1 MRAQDLACDVLTV
14 TAGDPATRAVRV
26 MVDEQLPGLIVVDD
40 AGRPELTLPG
50 TQVLRMLGT
59 DYAGDPAL
67 ARTIDEEHADRFWKA
82 LGSRTI
88 GDCIGPS
95 QRIKPATV
103 LADATLLEVSILM
116 SRLRSPL
123 VAVVAEDGRLTGCIT
138 LNRLLD
144 ALALPAD

>member
-1 MRAQDLACDVLTV
+1 MRAQDLALDVLTV
-14 TAGDPATRAVRV
+14 TVGDPVTRAVRV
-26 MVDEQLPGLIVVDD
+26 MVDEQLSGLIVVDD
-40 AGRPELTLPG
+40 AGRPELILPD
-50 TQVLRMLGT
+50 TQVLRLLVT

-67 ARTIDEEHADRFWKA
+67 ARTIDEEHADRFWRA
-82 LGSRTI
+82 LGTRTV
-88 GDCIGPS
+88 GDCVGAD
-95 QRIKPATV
+95 RRTRPATV
-103 LADATLLEVSILM
+103 AADATLLEVSILM